1 MIKLPLSDYVA
12 DYYRKEGI
20 EFTFLQQAHLC
31 WYYNDRHK
39 GIEALK
45 EILIVSDD
53 EVLNAQIRERLEYEE
68 NGRGRMSFDETD
80 SDRFECMFLN
90 VKSPFEVG
98 DIVTEPG
105 IYDGKWVVKSGH
117 DTFTKVYD
125 RFLQGKLLTP
135 PDVTD
140 NVIRIEKI
148 GGNPEV
154 DYDHAPPFQMLKI
167 GVYDEGGENDG
178 AKREVN

>member
-1 MIKLPLSDYVA
+1 MWLIITEKRELSL
-12 DYYRKEGI
+12 R
-20 EFTFLQQAHLC
+20 F
-31 WYYNDRHK
+31 
-39 GIEALK
+39 
-45 EILIVSDD
+45 VSRRTC
-53 EVLNAQIRERLEYEE
+53 A
-68 NGRGRMSFDETD
+68 
-80 SDRFECMFLN
+80 
-90 VKSPFEVG
+90 
-98 DIVTEPG
+98 G
-105 IYDGKWVVKSGH
+105 IYDGEWVVKSGH
-117 DTFTKVYD
+117 DTFAKVYD
-125 RFLQGKLLTP
+125 RYLQGKLLTP